1 MKLLVAL
8 FVAASLGLAQTT
20 TGTILGTVGQAGATV
35 TVSDPSRGMVRS
47 VVADSDGNYRAGPV
61 RS

>member
-35 TVSDPSRGMVRS
+35 TVSDRLMG
-47 VVADSDGNYRAGPV
+47 
-61 RS
+61 